1 MKKKLFKFHL
11 VTQFSAEIVEICG
24 RDESKLLLE
33 GAILAARF
41 EPTYIKK
48 NSLDLSAII
57 FLVSN
62 RCFIYS

>member
-11 VTQFSAEIVEICG
+11 VIQFSAEIVEICG

-33 GAILAARF
+33 GGILAARF

-48 NSLDLSAII
+48 IH
-57 FLVSN
+57 
-62 RCFIYS
+62 